1 MCTCVLFLWRNVY
14 ITSLMLEQQ
23 FNANPCNMRAVL
35 MENLDNVDIRILNL
49 LQEDSRLSYNKIAR
63 KLRLSVGTVFNHVKK
78 LQKKGVLKSNTV
90 ILDWTKLG
98 YSLTAVVLVQTE
110 GKHIME
116 VETEIA
122 KITNVIAVYDVTG
135 DYDAVVISKFKDRSS
150 LNIFIKGLLAMPF
163 VRRTVTNVAFSAVK
177 EDFRVKL

>member
-1 MCTCVLFLWRNVY
+1 
-14 ITSLMLEQQ
+14 
-23 FNANPCNMRAVL
+23 
-35 MENLDNVDIRILNL
+35 MENLDDIDIRILNL
-49 LQEDSRLSYNKIAR
+49 LQEDSRLSYNKIAM
-63 KLRLSVGTVFNHVKK
+63 KLRLSVGTVFNHIKN
-78 LQKKGVLKSNTV
+78 LQKKGVLQGYTV

-98 YSLTAVVLVQTE
+98 YSLTALVLVQTE

-122 KITNVIAVYDVTG
+122 KASNVIAVYDVTG
-135 DYDAVVISKFKDRSS
+135 DYDAVVVSKFKDRNS
-150 LNIFIKGLLAMPF
+150 LNVFIKGLLAMPF

>member
-1 MCTCVLFLWRNVY
+1 
-14 ITSLMLEQQ
+14 
-23 FNANPCNMRAVL
+23 
-35 MENLDNVDIRILNL
+35 MENLDDIDIRILNL

-63 KLRLSVGTVFNHVKK
+63 KLRLSVGTVFNHIKNM
-78 LQKKGVLKSNTV
+78 QKKGVLQGYTV

-98 YSLTAVVLVQTE
+98 FNLTALVLVQTE

-122 KITNVIAVYDVTG
+122 KTPNVIAVYDVTG
-135 DYDAVVISKFKDRSS
+135 DYDAVVISKFKDRNS
-150 LNIFIKGLLAMPF
+150 LNVFIKGLLAMPF
-163 VRRTVTNVAFSAVK
+163 VRRTVTNVAFNAVK

>member
-1 MCTCVLFLWRNVY
+1 
-14 ITSLMLEQQ
+14 
-23 FNANPCNMRAVL
+23 
-35 MENLDNVDIRILNL
+35 MEKLDDIDVRILNL

-63 KLRLSVGTVFNHVKK
+63 KLRLSVGTVFNHVKN
-78 LQKKGVLKSNTV
+78 LQKRSVLQGYTV

-98 YSLTAVVLVQTE
+98 YSLTALVLIQTE
-110 GKHIME
+110 GKHITE

-122 KITNVIAVYDVTG
+122 KTPNVIAVYDVTG
-135 DYDAVVISKFKDRSS
+135 DYDAVVICKFKDRNS
-150 LNIFIKGLLAMPF
+150 LNVFIKGLLAMPF